1 MNIIGLIVV
10 ACVCGV
16 AMGTMQENVKILLAL
31 IKEISKMMM
40 KITGWVINISPIGI
54 FFLTVSEIL
63 QMDDM
68 SVVFGKLGLYLM
80 TTVVGILLHG
90 FVVLP
95 LTYYIFTRQN
105 PYVFVIGMGQAII
118 TAFGTGSR

>member
-10 ACVCGV
+10 ACVCGL
-16 AMGTMQENVKILLAL
+16 AMGILQENVKILLEL

-63 QMDDM
+63 HMDDM

-95 LTYYIFTRQN
+95 LTYYVFTRQN
-105 PYVFVIGMGQAII
+105 PYVFIVGMGQAII